1 MAIGRRIRLI
11 RNLRGL
17 TQKELG
23 TAIGFNGRTSDV
35 RIAQY
40 ENETRIP
47 KQDVINNMAYVM
59 KISPLAL
66 TVPDIDSEHGIMHTL
81 FALEDNFGLE
91 VKIVDGEVCMK
102 FKDLSLAGR
111 LRDWQKESEKL
122 KNEEI
127 TKEEY
132 DDWRYTY
139 PEIPVRRT
147 RESLDA
153 LRKKCL

>member
-23 TAIGFNGRTSDV
+23 TAIGFSSKTSDV

-40 ENETRIP
+40 ENETRVP
-47 KQDVINNMAYVM
+47 KQDVINNMAGVM

-66 TVPDIDSEHGIMHTL
+66 TVPDIDSYHGIMHTL
-81 FALEDNFGLE
+81 FALEDTFGLE
-91 VKIVDGEVCMK
+91 IKNIDGEICMK
-102 FKDLSLAGR
+102 FSDRNLAGR
-111 LRDWQKESEKL
+111 LRDWQKEAEKL

-139 PEIPVRRT
+139 PEIPARRT

-153 LRKKCL
+153 LRKK

>member
-23 TAIGFNGRTSDV
+23 AAIGFSSKTSDV

-40 ENETRIP
+40 ENETRVP
-47 KQDVINNMAYVM
+47 KQDVINNMAGVM

-66 TVPDIDSEHGIMHTL
+66 TVPDIDSYHGIMHTL
-81 FALEDNFGLE
+81 FTLEDTFGLE
-91 VKIVDGEVCMK
+91 IKNIDGEICMK
-102 FKDLSLAGR
+102 FSDRNLAGR
-111 LRDWQKESEKL
+111 LRDWQKEAEKL

-127 TKEEY
+127 TKKEY

-139 PEIPVRRT
+139 PEIPARRT

-153 LRKKCL
+153 LRKK